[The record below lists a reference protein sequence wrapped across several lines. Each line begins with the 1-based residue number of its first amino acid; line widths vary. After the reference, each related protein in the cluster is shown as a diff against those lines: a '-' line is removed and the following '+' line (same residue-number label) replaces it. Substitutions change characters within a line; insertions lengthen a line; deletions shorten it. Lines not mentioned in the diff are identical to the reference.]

1 MALISPGVQVTV
13 IDESQYQPTAQ
24 GTIAYVLLATAQ
36 DKTNPNGDIA
46 TYTTQANVEK
56 LFAISSQ
63 RELVQRFGTPT
74 FQVDASD
81 NPINGDERNEYG
93 LLAAYSALGVA
104 NRVYVQRANVDLAQL
119 EGTSIRPTGNA
130 TDGTYWLDISAD
142 GTEINRGGIWV
153 PIHTALQAWR
163 VAKVL
168 LAGPRAKTK
177 AGQYVIF
184 PSTFGLKANN
194 INNLKHIVFLNE
206 DRIFGVC
213 EPE

>member
-1 MALISPGVQVTV
+1 MKKS
-13 IDESQYQPTAQ
+13 E
-24 GTIAYVLLATAQ
+24 
-36 DKTNPNGDIA
+36 
-46 TYTTQANVEK
+46 
-56 LFAISSQ
+56 
-63 RELVQRFGTPT
+63 RELEKATKDMGKADREKAFQAFEDVGTDT
-74 FQVDASD
+74 NKGIVRLEDYTNSD
-81 NPINGDERNEYG
+81 LN
-93 LLAAYSALGVA
+93 L
-104 NRVYVQRANVDLAQL
+104 
-119 EGTSIRPTGNA
+119 TGWKL
-130 TDGTYWLDISAD
+130 TKVLDDILMCQFVDISAD

-194 INNLKHIVFLNE
+194 INNLKHICFLNE

>member
-1 MALISPGVQVTV
+1 MKKS
-13 IDESQYQPTAQ
+13 E
-24 GTIAYVLLATAQ
+24 
-36 DKTNPNGDIA
+36 
-46 TYTTQANVEK
+46 
-56 LFAISSQ
+56 
-63 RELVQRFGTPT
+63 RELEKATKDMGKADREKAFKAFEDVGTDT
-74 FQVDASD
+74 NKGIVRLEDYANSD
-81 NPINGDERNEYG
+81 LN
-93 LLAAYSALGVA
+93 L
-104 NRVYVQRANVDLAQL
+104 
-119 EGTSIRPTGNA
+119 TGWKL
-130 TDGTYWLDISAD
+130 TKVLDDILMCQFVDISAD
-142 GTEINRGGIWV
+142 GTEINRGGIWI

>member
-1 MALISPGVQVTV
+1 MKKS
-13 IDESQYQPTAQ
+13 E
-24 GTIAYVLLATAQ
+24 
-36 DKTNPNGDIA
+36 
-46 TYTTQANVEK
+46 
-56 LFAISSQ
+56 
-63 RELVQRFGTPT
+63 RELEKATKDMDKADREKAFQAFEDVGTDT
-74 FQVDASD
+74 NKGIVRLEDYTNSD
-81 NPINGDERNEYG
+81 LN
-93 LLAAYSALGVA
+93 L
-104 NRVYVQRANVDLAQL
+104 
-119 EGTSIRPTGNA
+119 TGWKL
-130 TDGTYWLDISAD
+130 TKVHDILMCQFVDISAD
-142 GTEINRGGIWV
+142 GTEINRGVIWV

>member
-1 MALISPGVQVTV
+1 MKKS
-13 IDESQYQPTAQ
+13 E
-24 GTIAYVLLATAQ
+24 
-36 DKTNPNGDIA
+36 
-46 TYTTQANVEK
+46 
-56 LFAISSQ
+56 
-63 RELVQRFGTPT
+63 RELEKATKDMGKADRDKAFQAFEDVGTDT
-74 FQVDASD
+74 NKGIVRLEDYTNSD
-81 NPINGDERNEYG
+81 LN
-93 LLAAYSALGVA
+93 L
-104 NRVYVQRANVDLAQL
+104 
-119 EGTSIRPTGNA
+119 TGWKL
-130 TDGTYWLDISAD
+130 TKVLDDILMCQFVDISAD

-163 VAKVL
+163 VANVL

>member
-1 MALISPGVQVTV
+1 MKKS
-13 IDESQYQPTAQ
+13 E
-24 GTIAYVLLATAQ
+24 
-36 DKTNPNGDIA
+36 
-46 TYTTQANVEK
+46 
-56 LFAISSQ
+56 
-63 RELVQRFGTPT
+63 RELEKATKDMGKADREKA
-74 FQVDASD
+74 FQAFEDVSTDTNKGIVRLEDYTNSD
-81 NPINGDERNEYG
+81 LN
-93 LLAAYSALGVA
+93 L
-104 NRVYVQRANVDLAQL
+104 
-119 EGTSIRPTGNA
+119 TGWKL
-130 TDGTYWLDISAD
+130 TKVLDDILMCQFVDISAD

>member
-1 MALISPGVQVTV
+1 MKKS
-13 IDESQYQPTAQ
+13 E
-24 GTIAYVLLATAQ
+24 
-36 DKTNPNGDIA
+36 
-46 TYTTQANVEK
+46 
-56 LFAISSQ
+56 
-63 RELVQRFGTPT
+63 RELEKATKEMGKADRDKAFQAFEDVGTDT
-74 FQVDASD
+74 NKGIVRLEDYTNSD
-81 NPINGDERNEYG
+81 LN
-93 LLAAYSALGVA
+93 L
-104 NRVYVQRANVDLAQL
+104 
-119 EGTSIRPTGNA
+119 TGWKL
-130 TDGTYWLDISAD
+130 TKVLDDILMCQFVDISAD

>member
-1 MALISPGVQVTV
+1 MKKS
-13 IDESQYQPTAQ
+13 E
-24 GTIAYVLLATAQ
+24 
-36 DKTNPNGDIA
+36 
-46 TYTTQANVEK
+46 
-56 LFAISSQ
+56 
-63 RELVQRFGTPT
+63 RELEKATKDMGKADREKAFKAFEDVGTDT
-74 FQVDASD
+74 NKGIVRLEDYANSD
-81 NPINGDERNEYG
+81 LN
-93 LLAAYSALGVA
+93 L
-104 NRVYVQRANVDLAQL
+104 
-119 EGTSIRPTGNA
+119 TGWKL
-130 TDGTYWLDISAD
+130 TKVLDDILMCQFVDISAD
-142 GTEINRGGIWV
+142 GTEISRGGIWI

-184 PSTFGLKANN
+184 PSTFGLKASN

>member
-1 MALISPGVQVTV
+1 MKKS
-13 IDESQYQPTAQ
+13 E
-24 GTIAYVLLATAQ
+24 
-36 DKTNPNGDIA
+36 
-46 TYTTQANVEK
+46 
-56 LFAISSQ
+56 
-63 RELVQRFGTPT
+63 RELEKATKAMGKADREKAFQAFEDVGTDT
-74 FQVDASD
+74 NKGIVRLEDYTNSD
-81 NPINGDERNEYG
+81 LN
-93 LLAAYSALGVA
+93 L
-104 NRVYVQRANVDLAQL
+104 
-119 EGTSIRPTGNA
+119 TGWKL
-130 TDGTYWLDISAD
+130 TKVLDDILMCQFVDISAD

>member
-1 MALISPGVQVTV
+1 MKKS
-13 IDESQYQPTAQ
+13 E
-24 GTIAYVLLATAQ
+24 
-36 DKTNPNGDIA
+36 
-46 TYTTQANVEK
+46 
-56 LFAISSQ
+56 
-63 RELVQRFGTPT
+63 RELEKATKDMGKADREKAFKAFEDVGTDT
-74 FQVDASD
+74 NKGIVRLEDYANSD
-81 NPINGDERNEYG
+81 LN
-93 LLAAYSALGVA
+93 L
-104 NRVYVQRANVDLAQL
+104 
-119 EGTSIRPTGNA
+119 TGWKL
-130 TDGTYWLDISAD
+130 TKVLDDILMCQFVDISAD
-142 GTEINRGGIWV
+142 GTEINRGGIWI

-184 PSTFGLKANN
+184 PSTFGLKASN

>member
-1 MALISPGVQVTV
+1 MGKADREKAFQAFEDV
-13 IDESQYQPTAQ
+13 
-24 GTIAYVLLATAQ
+24 GTDTNKGIVRLEDYTNSDLNLTGWRLTKVL
-36 DKTNPNGDIA
+36 DDILMC
-46 TYTTQANVEK
+46 QFV
-56 LFAISSQ
+56 
-63 RELVQRFGTPT
+63 
-74 FQVDASD
+74 
-81 NPINGDERNEYG
+81 
-93 LLAAYSALGVA
+93 
-104 NRVYVQRANVDLAQL
+104 
-119 EGTSIRPTGNA
+119 
-130 TDGTYWLDISAD
+130 DISAD

>member
-1 MALISPGVQVTV
+1 MKKS
-13 IDESQYQPTAQ
+13 E
-24 GTIAYVLLATAQ
+24 
-36 DKTNPNGDIA
+36 
-46 TYTTQANVEK
+46 
-56 LFAISSQ
+56 
-63 RELVQRFGTPT
+63 RELEKATKDMGKADREKAFQAFEDVGTDT
-74 FQVDASD
+74 NKGIVRLEDYTNSD
-81 NPINGDERNEYG
+81 LN
-93 LLAAYSALGVA
+93 L
-104 NRVYVQRANVDLAQL
+104 
-119 EGTSIRPTGNA
+119 TGWKL
-130 TDGTYWLDISAD
+130 TKVLDDILMCQFVDISAD

-153 PIHTALQAWR
+153 PIHTTLQAWR

-194 INNLKHIVFLNE
+194 INNLKHICFLNE

>member
-1 MALISPGVQVTV
+1 MKKSEHELEKATKDMGKADREKAFKAFEDV
-13 IDESQYQPTAQ
+13 
-24 GTIAYVLLATAQ
+24 GTDTNKGIVRLEDYANSDLNLTGWKLTKVL
-36 DKTNPNGDIA
+36 DDILMC
-46 TYTTQANVEK
+46 QFV
-56 LFAISSQ
+56 
-63 RELVQRFGTPT
+63 
-74 FQVDASD
+74 
-81 NPINGDERNEYG
+81 
-93 LLAAYSALGVA
+93 
-104 NRVYVQRANVDLAQL
+104 
-119 EGTSIRPTGNA
+119 
-130 TDGTYWLDISAD
+130 DISAD
-142 GTEINRGGIWV
+142 GTEINRGGIWI

-184 PSTFGLKANN
+184 PSTFGLKASN

>member
-1 MALISPGVQVTV
+1 MKKS
-13 IDESQYQPTAQ
+13 E
-24 GTIAYVLLATAQ
+24 
-36 DKTNPNGDIA
+36 
-46 TYTTQANVEK
+46 
-56 LFAISSQ
+56 
-63 RELVQRFGTPT
+63 RELEKATKDMGKADREKAFQAFEDVGTDT
-74 FQVDASD
+74 NKGIVRLEDYTNSD
-81 NPINGDERNEYG
+81 LN
-93 LLAAYSALGVA
+93 L
-104 NRVYVQRANVDLAQL
+104 
-119 EGTSIRPTGNA
+119 TGWKL
-130 TDGTYWLDISAD
+130 TKVLDDILMCQFVDISTD

>member
-1 MALISPGVQVTV
+1 MKKS
-13 IDESQYQPTAQ
+13 E
-24 GTIAYVLLATAQ
+24 
-36 DKTNPNGDIA
+36 
-46 TYTTQANVEK
+46 
-56 LFAISSQ
+56 
-63 RELVQRFGTPT
+63 RELEKATKDMGKADREKAFQAFEDVGTDT
-74 FQVDASD
+74 NKGIVRLEDYTNSD
-81 NPINGDERNEYG
+81 LN
-93 LLAAYSALGVA
+93 L
-104 NRVYVQRANVDLAQL
+104 
-119 EGTSIRPTGNA
+119 TGWKL
-130 TDGTYWLDISAD
+130 TKVLDDILMCQFVDISAD

-213 EPE
+213 

>member
-1 MALISPGVQVTV
+1 MKKS
-13 IDESQYQPTAQ
+13 E
-24 GTIAYVLLATAQ
+24 
-36 DKTNPNGDIA
+36 
-46 TYTTQANVEK
+46 
-56 LFAISSQ
+56 
-63 RELVQRFGTPT
+63 RELEKATKDMGKADREKA
-74 FQVDASD
+74 FQAFEDVGSD
-81 NPINGDERNEYG
+81 TNKGIVRLEDYTN
-93 LLAAYSALGVA
+93 S
-104 NRVYVQRANVDLAQL
+104 DLNL
-119 EGTSIRPTGNA
+119 TGWKL
-130 TDGTYWLDISAD
+130 TKVLDDILMCQFVDISAD